1 MCIRDRLRARSDWF
15 DTNQCRFDKQFQW
28 GQRHLLRST
37 KNRRWIDP
45 EVWNWGNRKSHCYLV
60 IPETRPIM
68 QTYRKIEK
76 NEANI
81 YKFLSAFKK
90 GRRHIFLAFGVPLL
104 WVFIDKLLGLHP
116 PNFITILVG
125 FFASIKLLQWIYIFW
140 LGNARCPQCGATPVS
155 YTHLDV
161 YKRQPVC
168 WTS

>member
-1 MCIRDRLRARSDWF
+1 
-15 DTNQCRFDKQFQW
+15 
-28 GQRHLLRST
+28 
-37 KNRRWIDP
+37 
-45 EVWNWGNRKSHCYLV
+45 
-60 IPETRPIM
+60 M

-140 LGNARCPQCGATPVS
+140 LGNARCPQCGATPIANERLFGVGPS
-155 YTHLDV
+155 VGFGVPLFECQI
-161 YKRQPVC
+161 KRCCKCDYPL
-168 WTS
+168 SLKELEKDLAK